1 MSCFLYLKSRRARV
15 VAFDGVI
22 HYKDIEQ
29 PIRDW
34 DKIFKNIEDALAFCD
49 GMRKSIL
56 RRIATERM
64 DAKEKKYWNTQL
76 SVVEELEPLCY

>member
-1 MSCFLYLKSRRARV
+1 MGFFLYLKSREARV

-34 DKIFKNIEDALAFCD
+34 DKTFVSSDDALAFCD
-49 GMRKSIL
+49 GMRRTIL
-56 RRIATERM
+56 RSIER
-64 DAKEKKYWNTQL
+64 AKEAKERKYWKTQL
-76 SVVEELEPLCY
+76 CIVEDLEITGY